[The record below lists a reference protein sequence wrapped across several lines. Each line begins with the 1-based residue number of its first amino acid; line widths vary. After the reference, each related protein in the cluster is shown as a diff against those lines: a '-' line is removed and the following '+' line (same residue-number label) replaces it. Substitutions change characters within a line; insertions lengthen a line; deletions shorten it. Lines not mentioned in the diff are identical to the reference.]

1 MSYSKPQVSL
11 LGDARTVIEYMGT
24 VKTQPLAADAAFPH
38 PITATTAYDLD
49 E

>member
-1 MSYSKPQVSL
+1 MTYRKPEVCL

-24 VKTQPLAADAAFPH
+24 VKGSPFKADAAIPH
-38 PITATTAYDLD
+38 PLTATTAYDLD